1 MPSQIGGGGEERQS
15 AEPIFDPFLIRDYFW
30 PLPPYCAGGPSVTLQ
45 TVSSN
50 VAVPPPLG
58 KPLDNYFTLHLLLP
72 LPLILPAALFP
83 LCVHLLYFYLS
94 SGHHCSSMHWMIGSS
109 TIQISDPTVQQQ
121 SVRGVNWVY
130 WGRSVMNPRHRDA
143 LGGGT
148 CPVSV
153 GHDPPHPQ
161 PPSAMNSAAPLQYV
175 PHGVGWTLWSARA
188 ATIFCNLQSTLI
200 HFNIVCGRRLE
211 KMFPKK
217 EVGKVY
223 PFDTQKSVPPPMH

>member
-1 MPSQIGGGGEERQS
+1 MVELDRARQGRTKQKFPGSHFFRLLPAANNNAAASNLDPNCHIFDSTDSCLAISMPSQIGGGGEERQS

-109 TIQISDPTVQQQ
+109 TIQTQQ
-121 SVRGVNWVY
+121 
-130 WGRSVMNPRHRDA
+130 
-143 LGGGT
+143 
-148 CPVSV
+148 C
-153 GHDPPHPQ
+153 
-161 PPSAMNSAAPLQYV
+161 NSSQYV
-175 PHGVGWTLWSARA
+175 GSIGYIGAGV
-188 ATIFCNLQSTLI
+188 
-200 HFNIVCGRRLE
+200 
-211 KMFPKK
+211 
-217 EVGKVY
+217 
-223 PFDTQKSVPPPMH
+223 

>member
-1 MPSQIGGGGEERQS
+1 MVELDRARQARTKQKFPGSHFFRLLPAANNAMLLQTWIQTVIFSIQLIHDLTDIRAISMPSQIGGGGEERQS
-15 AEPIFDPFLIRDYFW
+15 AEPIFDPFLIRGYFW

-109 TIQISDPTVQQQ
+109 TIQTQQ
-121 SVRGVNWVY
+121 
-130 WGRSVMNPRHRDA
+130 
-143 LGGGT
+143 
-148 CPVSV
+148 C
-153 GHDPPHPQ
+153 
-161 PPSAMNSAAPLQYV
+161 NSSQYV
-175 PHGVGWTLWSARA
+175 GSIGYIGAGV
-188 ATIFCNLQSTLI
+188 
-200 HFNIVCGRRLE
+200 
-211 KMFPKK
+211 
-217 EVGKVY
+217 
-223 PFDTQKSVPPPMH
+223 